1 MGKRG
6 LKLARPAQARYL
18 SSVLESKNLF
28 AANDNFVKRHIGP
41 SEKDIEQ
48 MLSTCEVKSLDEMMN
63 LVVPD
68 SIRSKSELNLPTNM
82 GESEALTMFK
92 NMMDKNKIYKSMI
105 GAGYYDTITPSVILR
120 NLLENPAWYTPYT
133 PYQAEI
139 SQGRLE
145 MLLNFQ
151 TMVGDLTGTGFANA
165 SLLDEATA
173 AAEAMTMSV
182 NMAKKNQ
189 TRFLLGTDLHPQT
202 IEVVLSRAEHYD
214 CDIELVD
221 PAKMDFSKGDVI
233 GILLQYPNTT
243 GALIDYTDLIA
254 AAKESN
260 AKVIVA
266 SDLLASTV
274 AKPAGE
280 FGSDVVVG
288 SSQRF
293 GVPMGFGGPHAAFFA
308 CNQQFMRKMPG
319 RVIGVSKDS
328 RGKPALRMTMQ
339 TREQHI
345 RRDKATSNICTAQ
358 ALLAN
363 MAAAY
368 GIYHGP
374 EGLKQIGSKVHGM
387 AKVTETG
394 LKQLGYTSKHADY
407 FDTLHIDTSDVGAD
421 KVIAAAAERKINLRK
436 IDDNSV
442 CISVDECTLAPDID
456 DLFAALA
463 EVKGTSVPASVNAE
477 SLATSTDTTVSAKF
491 ARTSEFMTHPVFNS
505 YHSETEMMRYL
516 NKLASKD
523 LGLQTAMIPL
533 GSCTMKLNA
542 ASEMIP
548 VTWPNVGR
556 LHPFAPVEQVQGYM
570 QMMQEMIDDLADIT
584 GFHTVSLQPNAGS
597 QGEYLGLKVIAAYH
611 KDNGEEHRNVCI
623 IPVSA
628 HGTNPAS
635 AVMAGM
641 RVVTVKCDNLGN
653 IDFDDL
659 KAKVEKHSD
668 NLSALMITY
677 PSTHGVFESN
687 VREVCD
693 LIHQHGGQVYMD
705 GANMN
710 AQVGLCSPGG
720 IGADVCHLNLHKT
733 FSIPH
738 GGGGPGMGPIGVA
751 KQLAPFLPNHINAP
765 TSGGDKPVRA
775 ITAAPFSSGS
785 ILPISFMYIR
795 MMGGDGLKYASEVAI
810 LNANYMA
817 ARLREHF
824 NILYTGENGFVAHE
838 FILDLREFKKHGI
851 SEEDVAKRLQDYNLH
866 APTMSWPVVGTL
878 MVEPTESESLEEC
891 DRLVDALVSIRGEI
905 QEIIDGK
912 ADKDNNVLKNAPH
925 TADMCLADDWD
936 KPYPREKAAYPL
948 RYLVNEKFWPT
959 VGRLDNV
966 YGDRNPVCSCP
977 PLEAYEN

>member
-1 MGKRG
+1 MKEM
-6 LKLARPAQARYL
+6 LKT
-18 SSVLESKNLF
+18 LEVN
-28 AANDNFVKRHIGP
+28 
-41 SEKDIEQ
+41 
-48 MLSTCEVKSLDEMMN
+48 SLDELMEHI
-63 LVVPD
+63 VPK
-68 SIRSKSELNLPTNM
+68 SIRSYSELKCPTNM
-82 GESEALTMFK
+82 GESEALEMFQEMMGK
-92 NMMDKNKIYKSMI
+92 NEIYKSFI
-105 GAGYYDTITPSVILR
+105 GSGYYDTITPSVILR

-173 AAEAMTMSV
+173 AAEAMTMCINTS
-182 NMAKKNQ
+182 KKGQ
-189 TRFLLGTDLHPQT
+189 TKFYVGTDLHPQT

-214 CDIELVD
+214 CDLEICAPEN
-221 PAKMDFSKGDVI
+221 MDFSKGDVI
-233 GILLQYPNTT
+233 GVLLQYPNTT
-243 GALIDYTDLIA
+243 GAVFDYTELIS
-254 AAKESN
+254 AAKEAGS
-260 AKVIVA
+260 KVVVA

-274 AKPAGE
+274 LKPAGE

-328 RGKPALRMTMQ
+328 RGRPALRMTMQ

-374 EGLKQIGSKVHGM
+374 DGLKNIGSKVHGM
-387 AKVTETG
+387 TKVTEAG
-394 LKQLGYTSKHADY
+394 LAKLGFGSKHADY
-407 FDTLHIDTSDVGAD
+407 FDTLHIDTSAVNGGSDAVV
-421 KVIAAAAERKINLRK
+421 KAALERKMNLRK
-436 IDDNSV
+436 IDENSV
-442 CISVDECTLAPDID
+442 CVSMDETTKPADINNLLSAFAMAKTGNDTLPTGVD
-456 DLFAALA
+456 
-463 EVKGTSVPASVNAE
+463 AE
-477 SLATSTDTTVSAKF
+477 SLSSSTDTTVSAKF
-491 ARTSEFMTHPVFNS
+491 ARSTEFMTHPVFNS
-505 YHSETEMMRYL
+505 HHSETNMMRYL
-516 NKLASKD
+516 NKLSSKD

-548 VTWPNVGR
+548 VSWPTVGK

-611 KDNGEEHRNVCI
+611 KDNGEAHRNVCI

-635 AVMAGM
+635 AVMSGM
-641 RVVTVKCDNLGN
+641 RVVTVKCDDLGN
-653 IDFDDL
+653 VDFDDL
-659 KAKVEKHSD
+659 TAKVEKHSD

-687 VREVCD
+687 VKEVCE
-693 LIHQHGGQVYMD
+693 LIHKHGGQVYMD

-733 FSIPH
+733 FAIPH

-765 TSGGDKPVRA
+765 NSGGDKPVRA

-795 MMGGDGLKYASEVAI
+795 MMGSDGLKLASEVAI

-817 ARLREHF
+817 ERLRGHF
-824 NILYTGENGFVAHE
+824 NILYTGESGFVAHE

-851 SEEDVAKRLQDYNLH
+851 TEEDVAKRLQDFNLH

-878 MVEPTESESLEEC
+878 MVEPTESESMEEC
-891 DRLVDALVSIRGEI
+891 DRLCDALIKIREEI

-912 ADKDNNVLKNAPH
+912 ADKDNNVLKHAPH
-925 TADMCLADDWD
+925 TADACLADDWD
-936 KPYPREKAAYPL
+936 RPYSREKAAYPL
-948 RYLVNEKFWPT
+948 KYLVDNKFWPT

-977 PLEAYEN
+977 PLEAYED